1 VNLTRNGE
9 RVAMPAVLKACQGG
23 AAVPRKRKR
32 VTFADRLR
40 HARAEAGISQY
51 RLAQL
56 TGLSKQALSQ
66 LELGQ
71 SQPSWETVQALARAL
86 GVSCEAFLTDPPAD

>member
-1 VNLTRNGE
+1 
-9 RVAMPAVLKACQGG
+9 MPAVVTRCPGG
-23 AAVPRKRKR
+23 PAVPRKRKR

-40 HARAEAGISQY
+40 QVRAEAGVSQY
-51 RLAQL
+51 RLAKL

-71 SQPSWETVQALARAL
+71 SQPSWETVQAIARAL
-86 GVSCEAFLTDPPAD
+86 GVSYEAFVTDPPTDT